1 MVAQDAAP
9 EEALRA
15 AAAEVSTPSATRRLR
30 LFRDTLPPLLA
41 KATES
46 PSDTT
51 LLVDLIFQTL
61 PLYDDRASRKAV
73 DDMVIRALSESTFM
87 KTFAATL
94 VQSMEKNLKVT
105 SPLACFKLLRW
116 SCYLLKWTQF
126 ATLSKGG
133 FSRLANAQAVLSQV
147 LMNGSFRQRRTCK
160 QLFIRLFSESVGM
173 YKMYIEEVKDLRI
186 ATKDSPAFINL
197 ILDFTVTSSSL
208 FSEYKPVFLDLY
220 VKTILSSKDRPSE
233 AASEAFK
240 PLFVDIGHEDFKN
253 VILPSCIK
261 MLKRNP
267 EIVLKSI
274 GHLLLTVRLDL
285 SNYAMEFMPVI
296 LPQARHSDEER
307 RNNALNIVGTLSD
320 KSSDPDTLPSMFN
333 AIKAILGGSEGKL
346 SLPYQRIGML
356 NALEQLSRF
365 PPKQISRLAPS
376 VSSFLLTC
384 YKGDGIEEV
393 KLATLSTLGSWASV
407 SSEAV
412 QPDVV
417 SFITAGL
424 KEKDTLRKGHLKLIR
439 VICRKSDSLTKVTSL
454 LDHLIQLSKTGFSK
468 ATQRL
473 DGIYAL
479 YAVSRL
485 AAIDAKADGSMVKE
499 KLWTL
504 IAQSE
509 PSLISVQ
516 LLSKLTDED
525 CLTCVDLLQSLLVDH
540 LFRIQ
545 EYFSIQSLLQV
556 LIYLV
561 CHPSWAVRKIAYDAT
576 KNILSS
582 SGALAEDLLFLFTSW
597 LSLVGERVL
606 ILKQSDMDSSGDSQL
621 PFIPSTEVLVKCL
634 FLIAPYAIDHSHRSY
649 ARLILCSHH
658 PCISSSGSPAG
669 VWKRLQKRLKQ
680 QNISFTDL
688 IFPNITVICKE
699 LLSKDG
705 LFSSNKQ
712 EQRAALC
719 SLATLMSIS
728 PNDTFVEFEKVYF
741 FLLVRV

>member
-46 PSDTT
+46 PSDTA

-186 ATKDSPAFINL
+186 TTKDSPAFINL

-208 FSEYKPVFLDLY
+208 FSEYKQVFLDLY

-240 PLFVDIGHEDFKN
+240 PLFVDIGHDDFKN

-365 PPKQISRLAPS
+365 PSKQISRLAPS

-439 VICRKSDSLTKVTSL
+439 VICRKSDSLTKVTYL

-485 AAIDAKADGSMVKE
+485 AAIDAKADGSIVKE

-545 EYFSIQSLLQV
+545 EYFSTQSLLQV

-606 ILKQSDMDSSGDSQL
+606 ILKQSDMDSSGDLQL

-634 FLIAPYAIDHSHRSY
+634 FLIAPYAIDHSQRSY

-669 VWKRLQKRLKQ
+669 VWK
-680 QNISFTDL
+680 
-688 IFPNITVICKE
+688 V
-699 LLSKDG
+699 
-705 LFSSNKQ
+705 
-712 EQRAALC
+712 
-719 SLATLMSIS
+719 
-728 PNDTFVEFEKVYF
+728 
-741 FLLVRV
+741 